1 VSLPITTKVFKTN
14 LISKKKKKKPSR
26 DLVLWLS
33 LMKNVL
39 NKNSKLRKEKYKIHG
54 LSIKG
59 VPGSDMDMNPVF
71 KNIILNEGVVI
82 WGKIPPT

>member
-1 VSLPITTKVFKTN
+1 
-14 LISKKKKKKPSR
+14 
-26 DLVLWLS
+26 
-33 LMKNVL
+33 MKNVL

-71 KNIILNEGVVI
+71 KDIILNEGVVI